1 MDQVVNQLY
10 TAGVLT
16 SDQKAQIES
25 LGTNQ
30 LKAAFLYEDVLMKG
44 GSYRNVDVLRQVLQA
59 VDKEGLAM
67 LLPKR
72 GEGNL
77 CISMVGPH
85 SVECSFSQ

>member
-16 SDQKAQIES
+16 SDQRAQIES

-77 CISMVGPH
+77 YQYGRTP
-85 SVECSFSQ
+85 FSRM